1 MVVLLIGPGRGPS
14 PGEGQHEACK
24 VFWQVVAVHTSPEL
38 VPAQLC
44 DTTAQQCSN
53 PFWLVPVAASR
64 VFGGAHKRARAG
76 GALPSEL
83 ISVPSAR

>member
-14 PGEGQHEACK
+14 PGEGQHEARK
-24 VFWQVVAVHTSPEL
+24 VFWQVAAQAFPEL

-44 DTTAQQCSN
+44 DTRTRQCSN

-64 VFGGAHKRARAG
+64 VFSGAHNNAGAG
-76 GALPSEL
+76 GPLPSEL